1 LTNNAYFL
9 LEGENAR
16 KVEAG
21 DRLIVKA
28 DSSGATTSCV
38 YATVLEKSS
47 QSSDFI
53 EIPTDLDPTVFIPIP
68 AGVYMKI
75 NPNSF
80 NIVQDQQAIIAPG
93 PLKETEQRGRTVPC
107 FILSNE
113 YY

>member
-1 LTNNAYFL
+1 MHVRLRQ
-9 LEGENAR
+9 EIG
-16 KVEAG
+16 
-21 DRLIVKA
+21 LIVKA

-53 EIPTDLDPTVFIPIP
+53 EIPSELDPTVFIPIP

-80 NIVQDQQAIIAPG
+80 NIVQDELSIIAPG
-93 PLKETEQRGRTVPC
+93 KILKHHQEEDL
-107 FILSNE
+107 IL
-113 YY
+113 YFTIQ